1 MYIWRRKNRRD
12 RRANAH
18 LGTRLWQPRFP
29 ASKQLLDD
37 LSLREQRE
45 QDYVSLRL
53 ENGRQLMYEYLKTS
67 SGAEEIERVAEELR
81 RLREGKPRK
90 APVRE
95 AVHEVFRNFD
105 ADRSGAIDRCVLLP
119 ETTKSNARIETL
131 VRRRGRGR
139 LRSRVRVCL
148 CVGCGMRVGET
159 ETS

>member
-18 LGTRLWQPRFP
+18 LGARLWQPRFP

-45 QDYVSLRL
+45 QHYISLRL

-81 RLREGKPRK
+81 RLREGMPRK
-90 APVRE
+90 APLRE
-95 AVHEVFRNFD
+95 VVHEVFRNFD
-105 ADRSGAIDRCVLLP
+105 ADRSGAIDRCVVLNG
-119 ETTKSNARIETL
+119 TC
-131 VRRRGRGR
+131 VREWI
-139 LRSRVRVCL
+139 CL
-148 CVGCGMRVGET
+148 CVRICCFCFVSGNDT